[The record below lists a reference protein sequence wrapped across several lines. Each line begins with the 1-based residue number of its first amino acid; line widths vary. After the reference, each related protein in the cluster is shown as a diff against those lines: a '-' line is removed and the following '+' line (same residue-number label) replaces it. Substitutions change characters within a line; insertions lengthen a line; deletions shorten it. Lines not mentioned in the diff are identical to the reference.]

1 MNNNCEYAGGGY
13 CMCGTCQAVRKVME
27 EVEKVTKE
35 EVDRIFSDAEKALEN
50 IEISKFTDSS
60 HTRENG

>member
-1 MNNNCEYAGGGY
+1 
-13 CMCGTCQAVRKVME
+13 MCGTCQAVRKVME